1 MKNNFILF
9 DSFHFAYCL
18 YIYYVLFYFILL
30 TYDTEFDEFWCIYF
44 CRMQD
49 HHCHLN
55 VLGRLVIWS
64 IDVGQAIQI
73 KGHILLR
80 LSQFWSALLNH
91 LNLIQI
97 FSQLTNQ
104 DLLIQFLDVYLNA
117 KLAKNLI
124 LAKQSN
130 RCYYSSYY
138 LKNCVI
144 LNPMN
149 EKFVQIIN
157 AILFLL
163 TFYNLIK
170 KNINMCAF

>member
-1 MKNNFILF
+1 
-9 DSFHFAYCL
+9 
-18 YIYYVLFYFILL
+18 
-30 TYDTEFDEFWCIYF
+30 
-44 CRMQD
+44 MQD
-49 HHCHLN
+49 RHCHLN
-55 VLGRLVIWS
+55 VLGHLVIWS

-97 FSQLTNQ
+97 FSQLTDQ

-117 KLAKNLI
+117 RLAKNLI

-130 RCYYSSYY
+130 RLLLLKHLRFFKLLFEELCYIESYERKICSVNKCNS
-138 LKNCVI
+138 L
-144 LNPMN
+144 L
-149 EKFVQIIN
+149 VQS
-157 AILFLL
+157 